1 MSTGELGFNSALAAE
16 IRRYL
21 THKRALARRFHS
33 EERELRLLDRFLVAR
48 SVKTIAEITPRILED
63 FLASRPRH
71 RPRSYN
77 HLLGVVRGLFNWLV
91 IQGTLEVSPL
101 RAKPRRATSG
111 MTPFLFDQALAR
123 RLLDAAEKLP
133 DRPRGPLRGPTYRL
147 AFALM
152 YGLGLRVGE
161 VARLA
166 RGDVDFERGVLIIRQ
181 TKFSKDRLVPFG
193 PRMGLALQAF
203 IEVRDRRH
211 GPLLQEAEAPLFSF
225 DGRHPP
231 HPYTFSQTFHHLAT
245 QLELVGAPGVAPP
258 CVHHLRHSFAVG
270 TLLRW
275 YRQGIDPNERLQ
287 RLSTFLGHVD
297 PQSTAVYLTI
307 TDELRQEAS
316 RRFERFA
323 ASTLGEVAP

>member
-1 MSTGELGFNSALAAE
+1 MSAGENGFRFRSVLASE

-33 EERELRLLDRFLVAR
+33 EEMELRLLDRFLVQRIVRTPAR
-48 SVKTIAEITPRILED
+48 ITPRILED

-77 HLLGVVRGLFNWLV
+77 HLLGAVRGLFNWLV

-101 RAKPRRATSG
+101 RVRPRRVTSER
-111 MTPFLFDQALAR
+111 TPFLFDPALAR

-147 AFALM
+147 GFALM

-166 RGDVDFERGVLIIRQ
+166 RGDVDFERRTLFIRQ

-193 PRMGLALQAF
+193 PRMHAALEDF
-203 IEVRDRRH
+203 IELRAKRH
-211 GPLLQEAEAPLFSF
+211 GPLLRETPLFSF
-225 DGRHPP
+225 DGRRPP
-231 HPYTFSQTFHHLAT
+231 HPCTFSQTFHRLAA

-275 YRQGIDPNERLQ
+275 YRQGVDPNDRLQ

-323 ASTLGEVAP
+323 APALEEVPL

>member
-1 MSTGELGFNSALAAE
+1 MSAGAKGFSSVLARE
-16 IRRYL
+16 IQRYL
-21 THKRALARRFHS
+21 IHKRALARRFDS
-33 EERELRLLDRFLVAR
+33 EEAELRLLDHFLVSR
-48 SVKTIAEITPRILED
+48 NVKTIVEITPEILEH

-77 HLLGVVRGLFNWLV
+77 HLLGVVRGLFDWLV
-91 IQGTLEVSPL
+91 VQGTIDTSPVQM
-101 RAKPRRATSG
+101 KPRPATSSPV
-111 MTPFLFDQALAR
+111 PFLFDQTLAR
-123 RLLDAAEKLP
+123 KLLEAAEKLP

-161 VARLA
+161 VARLEI
-166 RGDVDFERGVLIIRQ
+166 GDIDFDRHLLSIRK

-193 PRMGLALQAF
+193 PRMDVALQSF
-203 IEVRDRRH
+203 IRVRGKRH
-211 GPLLQEAEAPLFSF
+211 GPLGQEAPLFSF
-225 DGRHPP
+225 DGRRPP
-231 HPYTFSQTFHHLAT
+231 HPYTFSQTFHQLAKK
-245 QLELVGAPGVAPP
+245 LKLVGAPGVAPP

-270 TLLRW
+270 TLARW

-287 RLSTFLGHVD
+287 RLSTFLGHVN
-297 PQSTAVYLTI
+297 PESTAVYLTI

-323 ASTLGEVAP
+323 PLTVTERAP